1 MSERDGITLETALAT
16 ARRTLASVAERA
28 AQRGYYSGARTDIIN
43 AHADL
48 RAALDMLAK
57 AAGPDD
63 SGTDRLA
70 DLTPQITDA
79 RRHDPF
85 CRIGIEL
92 PGPAQQRASKS
103 ERRPG

>member
-1 MSERDGITLETALAT
+1 
-16 ARRTLASVAERA
+16 VAERA
-28 AQRGYYSGARTDIIN
+28 QQPGYYSGARTDIIN
-43 AHADL
+43 AHCDL